1 MKHLSYW
8 GRPIR
13 PIAQLVIGTK
23 SLAADFFLL
32 SCYGNKPPTP
42 NYKIMLTNGKKA
54 LVVKIQTNI
63 IKAEVIDFIV
73 LKTKGSRFESWCV
86 L

>member
-1 MKHLSYW
+1 M
-8 GRPIR
+8 
-13 PIAQLVIGTK
+13 
-23 SLAADFFLL
+23 L
-32 SCYGNKPPTP
+32 SCFGNKPPTP